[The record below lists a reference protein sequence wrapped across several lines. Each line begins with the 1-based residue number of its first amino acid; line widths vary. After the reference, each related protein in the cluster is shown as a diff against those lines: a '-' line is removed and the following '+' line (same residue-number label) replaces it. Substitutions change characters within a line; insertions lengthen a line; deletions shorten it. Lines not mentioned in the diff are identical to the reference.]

1 VSEPTPK
8 SVPETAS
15 ELWALT
21 KDYARQETLDPF
33 KDLLRYVGFGVGAAV
48 VGGIGFVML
57 LLAVLR
63 FLQTETG
70 ERFAGNGSIWPYV
83 IVIVVAI
90 VAVVIAY
97 LLIKRKPKR
106 NR

>member
-15 ELWALT
+15 ELWGLT

-33 KDLLRYVGFGVGAAV
+33 KDLARYAGLGLGAAV
-48 VGGIGFVML
+48 VGGIGFVLL

-63 FLQTETG
+63 ALQTETG
-70 ERFAGNGSIWPYV
+70 DFFAGDRSFWPYV
-83 IVIVVAI
+83 IVILMALVAVAI
-90 VAVVIAY
+90 AF